1 MDQNFRRKHNTTK
14 RKVESKVRKN
24 MHRPEDKPNLRLLAF
39 CCWFVHAPRKRTQRI
54 QVVQNYLL
62 GPNHWQIAV
71 KRLSKLGLN
80 LDHALPAGN
89 AKRMLMVSYREKL
102 SW

>member
-1 MDQNFRRKHNTTK
+1 MELGRVWCRIFLQKTCTAQRTSLILDY
-14 RKVESKVRKN
+14 
-24 MHRPEDKPNLRLLAF
+24 LRI
-39 CCWFVHAPRKRTQRI
+39 CCWFVHAPRKRTQRTQI
-54 QVVQNYLL
+54 VQNYLL

-89 AKRMLMVSYREKL
+89 AKRMLMVSYREKI
-102 SW
+102 SWW

>member
-1 MDQNFRRKHNTTK
+1 MAIFNCY
-14 RKVESKVRKN
+14 VSS
-24 MHRPEDKPNLRLLAF
+24 PEGI
-39 CCWFVHAPRKRTQRI
+39 CCWFVHAPRKRTQRT

-62 GPNHWQIAV
+62 GPIHWQIAV

-89 AKRMLMVSYREKL
+89 AKRMLMVSYREKHIL
-102 SW
+102 VV